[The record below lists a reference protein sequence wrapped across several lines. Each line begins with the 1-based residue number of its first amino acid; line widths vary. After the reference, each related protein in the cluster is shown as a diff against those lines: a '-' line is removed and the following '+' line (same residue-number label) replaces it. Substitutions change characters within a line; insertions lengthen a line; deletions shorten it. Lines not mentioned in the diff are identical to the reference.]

1 MKSKIL
7 AALALSSAAMLSFT
21 SCIEEV
27 QPNGSNVTTDQLQS
41 SPTAGISTLTA
52 IPSMILYCGADN
64 TDRHSD
70 IGYAGMMIMRDR
82 MTGDM
87 CINPNGTNY
96 DQFSMWAQNRI
107 QSGYFTPQLITLYL
121 GKLVLT
127 CNKAAEAYPETVEDE
142 YSKGARAVALTYRA
156 LAYLD
161 CARWFEYLPCDATS
175 PITASG
181 NDVTGLTYPIVT
193 EKTTQ
198 EEARNNPRATRA
210 QMAEFILSDLDYAE
224 ENIQYIPDEL
234 DAQTYGSLGV
244 VYGLK
249 ARLYMWL
256 EDYANAKKYADLAI
270 AESGKTPLTEAQW
283 TDPKTG
289 FNTPTSNNSWMLS
302 CQLTSE
308 NRAVT
313 SGILNFTSFMTPEPA
328 YTYSAAGACF
338 TPDANF
344 YKRVDNN
351 DFRKLSWV
359 PVTIS
364 LLKKVQLNGITTN
377 AEKLDFKSAYKYC
390 VIKFRPGE
398 GNLVDY
404 TVASA
409 TALPLM
415 RIEEMHFI
423 SIESAAHLNAA
434 EGKQALVDFMK
445 TYRNPTYTCKVSS
458 QEDVVEEIV
467 FQKRVEFWGEGQT
480 LWDIKRLNYSV
491 TRGYKGT
498 NWYQAT
504 RFNTKGRP
512 AWTNMVFLDTEEENN
527 AGIRGWNNPNTDG
540 VYATIP
546 DTEVNF
552 QKGDW

>member
-27 QPNGSNVTTDQLQS
+27 QPNGSSVTTDQLQS
-41 SPTAGISTLTA
+41 SPTAGISAIAA
-52 IPSMILYCGADN
+52 IPSMILYCGSDN
-64 TDRHSD
+64 TDRHCD

-96 DQFSMWAQNRI
+96 DQYGGYAQNKI
-107 QSGYFTPQLITLYL
+107 QSGYWFPQLITLYL

-127 CNKAAEAYPETVEDE
+127 CNKAAEAYPETVEDD

-175 PITASG
+175 PITAAG

-198 EEARNNPRATRA
+198 EEARNNPRAPRA
-210 QMAEFILSDLDYAE
+210 KMAEFILSDLDYAE
-224 ENIQYIPDEL
+224 ANIQYRPEEL
-234 DAQTYGSLGV
+234 DAQNYGNLAV

-249 ARLYMWL
+249 ARLYMWI

-289 FNTPTSNNSWMLS
+289 FNTPANNNSWMLS
-302 CQLTSE
+302 CQLVAE

-313 SGILNFTSFMTPEPA
+313 TGICNFTSFLSPEPA
-328 YTYSAAGACF
+328 YTYAAAGACF
-338 TPDANF
+338 TPDADF
-344 YKRVDNN
+344 YKRINN
-351 DFRKLSWV
+351 SDFRKLSWV
-359 PVTIS
+359 PTSI
-364 LLKKVQLNGITTN
+364 LLLGKVQINGVNTN
-377 AEKLDFKSAYKYC
+377 PDKLKFSSKYKYC
-390 VIKFRPGE
+390 SIKFRPVE

-409 TALPLM
+409 SALPLM
-415 RIEEMHFI
+415 RVEEMHFI
-423 SIESAAHLNAA
+423 SIEAAAHLNAA
-434 EGKQALVDFMK
+434 EGKQALVNFMK
-445 TYRNPTYTCKVSS
+445 TYRYPSYNCKVSS

-491 TRGYKGT
+491 TRGYKNT
-498 NWYQAT
+498 NWYAET
-504 RFNTKGRP
+504 RFNTNGRP

-527 AGIRGWNNPNTDG
+527 AGVRGWNNPNTEG
-540 VYATIP
+540 VYEQIP
-546 DTEVNF
+546 DSDVNF
-552 QKGDW
+552 DKGKW

>member
-1 MKSKIL
+1 MKSKIF

-21 SCIEEV
+21 SCIDEV
-27 QPNGSNVTTDQLQS
+27 QPNGSTVTTDQLQS
-41 SPTAGISTLTA
+41 SPAAGVSTLTA
-52 IPSMILYCGADN
+52 IPSMILYCGSDN
-64 TDRHSD
+64 TDKHAD

-96 DQFSMWAQNRI
+96 DQFGGYAQNKI
-107 QSGYFTPQLITLYL
+107 QSGYWFPQLITLYL
-121 GKLVLT
+121 GKLILT

-161 CARWFEYLPCDATS
+161 CARWFEYLPNDGTS
-175 PITASG
+175 PITAAG

-198 EEARNNPRATRA
+198 EEARNNPRAPRA
-210 QMAEFILSDLDYAE
+210 KMAEFILSDLDYAE
-224 ENIQYIPDEL
+224 ENIQYRPEEL
-234 DAQTYGSLGV
+234 PAQNYGDLSV

-289 FNTPTSNNSWMLS
+289 FNTPSSNNSWMLS
-302 CQLTSE
+302 CQLTAE

-313 SGILNFTSFMTPEPA
+313 TGICNFTSFMTPEA
-328 YTYSAAGACF
+328 SYTYAAAGACF

-344 YKRVDNN
+344 YKRIDNK

-359 PVTIS
+359 PATIA
-364 LLKKVQLNGITTN
+364 LLSKVQINGVTTN
-377 AEKLDFKSAYKYC
+377 AGKLSFSAKYKYC

-398 GNLVDY
+398 GNLVDH

-415 RIEEMHFI
+415 RVEEMHFI
-423 SIESAAHLNAA
+423 SIESAAHLNVA
-434 EGKQALVDFMK
+434 EGKQALLDFMK
-445 TYRNPTYTCKVSS
+445 TYRYPTYTCKASS

-467 FQKRVEFWGEGQT
+467 FQKRVELWGEGQT
-480 LWDIKRLNYSV
+480 LWDIKRLDYSV

-527 AGIRGWNNPNTDG
+527 AGVRGWNNPSTDG
-540 VYATIP
+540 CYPTIP
-546 DTEVNF
+546 DSEVNF
-552 QKGDW
+552 DKGKW